1 MSLNAAYTLY
11 LIAKVEAGDTVADF
25 RLETRTQGYPETMYT
40 LYCGS
45 DYPTFLGTELEATKT
60 LEGAVETLVRVAAKR
75 KAVATRKALLGR

>member
-1 MSLNAAYTLY
+1 
-11 LIAKVEAGDTVADF
+11 
-25 RLETRTQGYPETMYT
+25 MYT

-75 KAVATRKALLGR
+75 KAVVARRALLGR

>member
-25 RLETRTQGYPETMYT
+25 RLETRTQGYSETMYT

-60 LEGAVETLVRVAAKR
+60 LEGAAETLVRVAAKR
-75 KAVATRKALLGR
+75 KAVAARKALLGR